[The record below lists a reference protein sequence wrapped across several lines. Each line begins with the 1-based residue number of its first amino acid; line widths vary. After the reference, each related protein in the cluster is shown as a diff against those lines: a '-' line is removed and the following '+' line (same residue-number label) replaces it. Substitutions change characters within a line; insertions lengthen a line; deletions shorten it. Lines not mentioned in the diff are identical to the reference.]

1 MIARVLSAIGLAP
14 RKSGLDWRPVSSA
27 EMRAGRYT
35 IIDDPHDPE
44 VRVLVDG
51 KPLATGFGSRERSA
65 GMVRA

>member
-1 MIARVLSAIGLAP
+1 MIARVLSAVGLAP
-14 RKSGLDWRPVSSA
+14 RKSGLDWRSVNHV

-35 IIDDPHDPE
+35 IIDEPNDPE
-44 VRVLVDG
+44 VHVLVDG